1 MRAKRPERKRRK
13 RIGFGRASGHGKTS
27 TKGHKGQRARAG
39 FRMRPNFEGGQ
50 TPLYRRLPKRGFN
63 AKRHKSFAIL
73 NLDQLSELGTTEI
86 TPQWLL
92 EHEVIKDMGDGLK
105 ILGRGKLNQKLVVH
119 ANRFSTGAKQA
130 IEKAGGQAVLIAK
143 SQPGN

>member
-39 FRMRPNFEGGQ
+39 FRLRANFEGGQ

-63 AKRHKSFAIL
+63 AMTHKSFAIL

-92 EHEVIKDMGDGLK
+92 EHEVIRNMEDGLK
-105 ILGRGKLNQKLVVH
+105 ILGRGKLSQKLVVH
-119 ANRFSTGAKQA
+119 ADRFSAGAKQA
-130 IEKAGGQAVLIAK
+130 IEKAGGQAIVITK
-143 SQPGN
+143 SKPGN